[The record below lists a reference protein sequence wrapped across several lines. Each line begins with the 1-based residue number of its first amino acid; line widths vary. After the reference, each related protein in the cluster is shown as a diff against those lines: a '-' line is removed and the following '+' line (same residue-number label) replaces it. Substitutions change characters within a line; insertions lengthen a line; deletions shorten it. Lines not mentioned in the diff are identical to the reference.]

1 MLSNKVLFDLCD
13 KIPVLW
19 RMVNVKTLE
28 MFDRQLWSYSLEF
41 FRGEISDGEFEQL
54 FIDAIENQLTRAW
67 NEGADEVGVSVEDMT
82 EEDLGIL
89 QGLITDEI
97 GYLTGLG
104 VDIIDAKESTVGMTD
119 SEALDAFRTS
129 FRSRIDVWASKY
141 GEMVNRAKIHFG
153 GKTRLVWRLGATEEH
168 CTTCSALNGIVA
180 YAYEWDQSGITPG
193 ESGSEILECRG
204 YHCDCSLEE
213 TDERR
218 SPNAFQRLLD
228 IATSGNV

>member
-67 NEGADEVGVSVEDMT
+67 NEGADEVGVSIEDMT
-82 EEDLGIL
+82 EDDLGIL

-104 VDIIDAKESTVGMTD
+104 VDIIDAKESTSGMTEG
-119 SEALDAFRTS
+119 EALDAFRS
-129 FRSRIDVWASKY
+129 QFRSRIDVWASKY
-141 GEMVNRAKIHFG
+141 GEMVNKSKAHFG
-153 GKTRLVWRLGATEEH
+153 GKTKLKWELGATEKH
-168 CTTCSALNGIVA
+168 CETCEWLNGTVA
-180 YAYEWDQSGITPG
+180 YAYEWEQAGVYPG
-193 ESGSEILECRG
+193 ESGSSVLACG
-204 YHCDCSLEE
+204 GWNCDCKLTE

-218 SPNAFQRLLD
+218 SPNAIQRLENMPR
-228 IATSGNV
+228 GNA